1 MDEVIG
7 WTARQAVTALRAG
20 EVRPS
25 ELVEASLARIAE
37 VDDAVNA
44 LPTVVGERA
53 LDHAGRLEATREGR
67 TWTGGGGEVERA
79 WLGGLPLAIKDL
91 TDVAGVRTTRGST
104 LYADRVPRSS
114 DLLVERLEARGGI
127 VVAKSNT
134 PEFGNGAHTSNEVFG
149 VTRNP
154 WDTARSPGGSSGGAT
169 AALKT
174 GQVWL
179 AQGTDV
185 GGSLRTPASF
195 CGVVGLRPTPGRVV
209 RGPGGNP
216 FDDVNVSGPMARTVG
231 DVALALDAMVGADRR
246 DPVSL
251 PAPDRRYVDV
261 VDQAGPP
268 GRIAFTPDLGGY
280 TTVDPEVAAV
290 CRAAVERLAGL
301 GTDVVEASPDTTGLH
316 EAYHLL
322 RARLQADFG
331 EAIGG
336 RLDQTNDD
344 VRWNVSYGRDLTGA
358 DQARGRRLRAEL
370 FARWIDFLDDVDL
383 LALPA
388 AIVPPPPVEVRSLAS
403 FDGMAFD
410 TYIDWVKITFLATT
424 VASPALVVP
433 VGSTQSGLPV
443 GLQLVGPPR
452 REDLVLATGAVL
464 EADLALDP
472 TPIDPRPSAVPPP

>member
-7 WTARQAVTALRAG
+7 WTARRAVAELRAG

-25 ELVEASLARIAE
+25 ELVEASLARIAD
-37 VDDAVNA
+37 VDGAVNA

-53 LDHAGRLEATREGR
+53 LDRARGLEETARV
-67 TWTGGGGEVERA
+67 TGTEVDRG

-104 LYADRVPRSS
+104 LFADRVPETS
-114 DLLVERLEARGGI
+114 DLLVERLESKGGI

-134 PEFGNGAHTSNEVFG
+134 PEFGNGAHTTNEVFG
-149 VTRNP
+149 ATRNP
-154 WDTARSPGGSSGGAT
+154 WDTTRSPGGSSGGAT
-169 AALKT
+169 AALTT

-216 FDDVNVSGPMARTVG
+216 FDDVNVSGPMGRTVG
-231 DVALALDAMVGADRR
+231 DVALGLDAMAGVDRR
-246 DPVSL
+246 DPMSL
-251 PAPDRRYVDV
+251 PVPDRAYVDV
-261 VDQAGPP
+261 VDHAEPP
-268 GRIAFTPDLGGY
+268 RRLAFTPDLDGY
-280 TTVDPEVAAV
+280 TTVDPEVVVICRSAV
-290 CRAAVERLAGL
+290 ARLAAL

-331 EAIGG
+331 EVIGD
-336 RLDQTNDD
+336 RLDETNAD
-344 VRWNVSYGRDLTGA
+344 VQWNVGHGRDLTGA
-358 DQARGRRLRAEL
+358 DQARGRRLRAEVY
-370 FARWIDFLDDVDL
+370 ARWVAFLDDVDL

-388 AIVPPPPVEVRSLAS
+388 AIVPPPSLETRSLS
-403 FDGMAFD
+403 SYRGMDFA

-433 VGSTQSGLPV
+433 VGVTASGLPV

-452 REDLVLATGAVL
+452 REDVVLAAGAVL
-464 EADLALDP
+464 EADLGLDP
-472 TPIDPRPSAVPPP
+472 RPIDPRGPMP